1 MTATISD
8 IKRTDGRA
16 VTVRAAGGI
25 ELAEAELKS
34 GGRVEGFRR
43 RRLTDRQT
51 DRQTTRRMRDVSRE
65 VIISVGG
72 GRQKQDRK
80 SSERRLIDR

>member
-1 MTATISD
+1 MTAKISD
-8 IKRTDGRA
+8 IKRADGRV
-16 VTVRAAGGI
+16 VTARAGGGI

-34 GGRVEGFRR
+34 GGGGGRVEGFRR

-51 DRQTTRRMRDVSRE
+51 TRRMRDVSCE
-65 VIISVGG
+65 VIISVG

-80 SSERRLIDR
+80 SAERRLIDR

>member
-43 RRLTDRQT
+43 RRIDRQT

>member
-1 MTATISD
+1 MTAKISD
-8 IKRTDGRA
+8 IKRADGRV
-16 VTVRAAGGI
+16 VTARAGGGI

-34 GGRVEGFRR
+34 GGGGRVEGFRR

-51 DRQTTRRMRDVSRE
+51 TRRMRDVSCE

>member
-1 MTATISD
+1 MTAKISD

-34 GGRVEGFRR
+34 GGGGRVEGFRR

-51 DRQTTRRMRDVSRE
+51 TRRMRDVSCE
-65 VIISVGG
+65 VIISVG